1 MAVICTICARKGSK
15 GIKNK
20 ALRKIH
26 NVPLI
31 SYTIK
36 QALSAKI
43 FSHVVVS
50 TDSREIQRVALKYGA
65 NSWFIRP
72 KKLANDYCSKLVA
85 VKHAFNETEKY
96 LKKKIDICVDLDITS
111 PLRKINDIKK
121 ALLRFKKL
129 KSEVLFSVCEAKKNP
144 YFNMVEQKKG
154 YINLVKRGKR
164 NQKKFYYNILRRQD
178 TPKVFE
184 MYASIYIYS
193 RKFLKKNNNIFTKKT
208 SYYLMPRKRSVDI
221 DDMFDLNIVRKLLKV

>member
-1 MAVICTICARKGSK
+1 M
-15 GIKNK
+15 
-20 ALRKIH
+20 
-26 NVPLI
+26 
-31 SYTIK
+31 
-36 QALSAKI
+36 
-43 FSHVVVS
+43 
-50 TDSREIQRVALKYGA
+50 
-65 NSWFIRP
+65 
-72 KKLANDYCSKLVA
+72 
-85 VKHAFNETEKY
+85 
-96 LKKKIDICVDLDITS
+96 DITS

-184 MYASIYIYS
+184 MNASIYIYS
-193 RKFLKKNNNIFTKKT
+193 RKFLKK
-208 SYYLMPRKRSVDI
+208 
-221 DDMFDLNIVRKLLKV
+221 